1 VLAASPH
8 VPYNRPQIPLSVLE
22 DGVTAHGNARF
33 DVVGIGN
40 AIVDVLARTTD
51 EFLAANGLVKSGM
64 ALIDT
69 AQAEALYA
77 KMGPGVE
84 VSGGSAGNTMA
95 GIAMLGGRG
104 AFIGKVADDQLGK
117 VYRHDIR
124 AVGVTFDTP
133 DLTDGTPTGRCLILV
148 TPDGHRTMNTFLGA
162 CNLLTPADIDEATIK
177 DSQVTY
183 LEGYLW
189 DPPEAKEAFLK
200 AARIAHGAGRK
211 VSLSLSDAFCVNR
224 HHDSFLELVSG
235 HVDILFANESEI
247 CALYKTDFDGALKAV
262 KNHCEVAVLTRSE
275 KGAVVLTGDD
285 IVTVPAEPVAQVV
298 DTTGAGD
305 LFAAGFLHGFTTG
318 RDMATCARLGA
329 ICAAEIISH
338 FGARSQADMKAL
350 AAAKLG

>member
-1 VLAASPH
+1 M
-8 VPYNRPQIPLSVLE
+8 
-22 DGVTAHGNARF
+22 TAKY

-40 AIVDVLARTTD
+40 AIVDVISQTTD
-51 EFLAANGLVKSGM
+51 VFLAENGLVKSGM

-69 AQAEALYA
+69 DQAEALYA
-77 KMGPGVE
+77 KMGPGLE
-84 VSGGSAGNTMA
+84 MSGGSAGNTMA
-95 GIAMLGGRG
+95 GLAALGGRG

-162 CNLLTPADIDEATIK
+162 CNMLTPDDIDDATIRGA
-177 DSQVTY
+177 QVTY

-189 DPPEAKEAFLK
+189 DRPAAKEAFLK

-224 HHDSFLELVSG
+224 HHDSFLDLVSG

-247 CALYKTDFDGALKAV
+247 GALYTGDFDQAV
-262 KNHCEVAVLTRSE
+262 AAVRGHCEIAVLTRGE
-275 KGAVVLTGDD
+275 KGAVVITKDAT
-285 IVTVPAEPVAQVV
+285 VAVPAEPVDRVV

-305 LFAAGFLHGFTTG
+305 LFAAGFLHGYTTG
-318 RDMATCARLGA
+318 RDMTTCARLGA
-329 ICAAEIISH
+329 IAAAEIISH
-338 FGARSQADMKAL
+338 YGARSQVNLKDL